1 MEEKEIDDKKEE
13 LSEEFIEE
21 NERDK
26 KIVIGIIIIA
36 SFVLLICFG
45 LINGFF

>member
-1 MEEKEIDDKKEE
+1 MEKKEIDDKKEE

-26 KIVIGIIIIA
+26 RIVIGIIIIT
-36 SFVLLICFG
+36 SYVLLICFG
-45 LINGFF
+45 LMA

>member
-1 MEEKEIDDKKEE
+1 MEKKEVENKNEE

-45 LINGFF
+45 LMA

>member
-26 KIVIGIIIIA
+26 RIVIGE
-36 SFVLLICFG
+36 
-45 LINGFF
+45 